1 MLHYLDTSAFVKLVI
16 MEPRTNE
23 LLAWIKTEQPTFVSS
38 DLLAVEAI
46 RTARR
51 HSPEALT
58 TVRERLAA
66 VTRIRLSPDICDR
79 AAHMDPGVMR
89 SLDALHLATA
99 RALGSQMKSVVTY
112 DARMIESCALV
123 GVDVT
128 SP

>member
-1 MLHYLDTSAFVKLVI
+1 MLYYLDTSAFVKLVI
-16 MEPRTNE
+16 TEPRTNE

-46 RTARR
+46 RAARR

-58 TVRERLAA
+58 AVRERLTA
-66 VTRIRLSPDICDR
+66 VTLIRLSSDICDR
-79 AAHMDPGVMR
+79 AGHMDPRVMR

-99 RALGSQMKSVVTY
+99 LALGSQMKSVVTY
-112 DARMIESCALV
+112 DARMVEACTLV
-123 GVDVT
+123 GLEAI